1 MSKIFST
8 NADYIDWF
16 IQLKTKIQQSRLKA
30 TLAINRELIL
40 LYWQIG
46 KEIIERQTQYQ
57 WGDKVLDTLAK
68 DLKLTF
74 PEMKGLSKTNLK
86 YM

>member
-46 KEIIERQTQYQ
+46 KEIIERQKQYQ